1 LGTVLGCAFGFQ
13 ACRLVAYLS
22 GGSLSG
28 YELAWIFASHAL
40 LGPAIAATAG
50 RASWWQ
56 RGLPLGLLLAA
67 PGAAFLYATGR
78 GSLGASLAIAQPLA
92 GLLIALLVD
101 FARPAARPA
110 ARTHSADGSRHE
122 PSAADI
128 RHRLREGHTELQRL
142 DDERRRTGNPRLGR
156 TVEDRIVW
164 GELLEL
170 ELQDIDERVG
180 RMDGTEGGAGGPRR
194 GEPHE
199 PDHG

>member
-1 LGTVLGCAFGFQ
+1 VLGCAFGFQ
-13 ACRLVAYLS
+13 ACRLAVYLS
-22 GGSLSG
+22 GGSLSTYG
-28 YELAWIFASHAL
+28 LAWIFASHAL
-40 LGPAIAATAG
+40 LGPVIAATAG

-67 PGAAFLYATGR
+67 PGAAFLYATGW
-78 GSLGASLAIAQPLA
+78 GSIGASLAIGEPLA

-101 FARPAARPA
+101 VARPSARPS
-110 ARTHSADGSRHE
+110 ARTHAGGGPRHE

-128 RHRLREGHTELQRL
+128 RHRLREGHAELQRL

-180 RMDGTEGGAGGPRR
+180 RMDGTEGAGGPRR

-199 PDHG
+199 PDHR